1 MLFAV
6 MDGVPQTRYAR
17 SARYHIAYQVVGSGP
32 LDIVFVPGFVSHVE
46 YAWEVPEIARCFRR
60 LASFARLIFFDK
72 RGTGM
77 SDPVPPEQLP
87 TLEERMDDV
96 RAVMDAAGSRR
107 AALVGVSEGGPMCLL
122 FAATFPERTAALV
135 LAHTTARFAWAQ
147 DYPWGAHPEQQET
160 MNERL
165 ESGWGT
171 GVLLGAFAPSL
182 AKDAAARE
190 GWARMQR
197 RAASPGAAA
206 AVTRMA
212 FATDA
217 RAVLPAVTVPT
228 LILHRTGDRMI
239 AVDHARYL
247 ARHIRGARL
256 VESAGDDH
264 FFWVGGSVDA
274 ELDEI
279 ELFLTGE
286 LREAATDRVLA
297 TILFADIVDSTRRA
311 AELGD
316 ARWREL
322 LERFYSLARAEL
334 QRFRGREIDTA
345 GDGLFAAFDGPARA
359 IRCGQA
365 IGSRAG
371 ALGLRVRAGAH
382 TGECEVINDKLGGI
396 AVHIGA
402 RVAAQAQPDEVLV
415 TGTVKDLVAGSGIAF
430 EDRGASAL
438 KGVPGEWRLYAAA
451 APRRMPPTPG

>member
-1 MLFAV
+1 MES
-6 MDGVPQTRYAR
+6 VPETRYAK
-17 SARYHIAYQVVGSGP
+17 SGRYHIAFQVVGNGP

-46 YAWEVPEIARCFRR
+46 YAWEIPGVDRYLRR
-60 LASFARLIFFDK
+60 LASFARLIVFDK

-77 SDPVPPEQLP
+77 SDPVQPQQLP

-96 RAVMDAAGSRR
+96 RAVMDAAGSSS
-107 AALVGVSEGGPMCLL
+107 AVLVGVSEGGPMCLL

-135 LAHTTARFAWAQ
+135 LNHTTARFAWAA
-147 DYPWGAHPEQQET
+147 DYPWGVRPEQYQG
-160 MNERL
+160 MIERL

-182 AKDAAARE
+182 ANDANARQS
-190 GWARMQR
+190 WARIQR

-212 FATDA
+212 QETDA
-217 RAVLPAVTVPT
+217 RAVLPAITVPT
-228 LILHRTGDRMI
+228 LIVHRTGDRMLAI
-239 AVDHARYL
+239 DHARYL

-256 VESAGDDH
+256 VEFPGDDH

-274 ELDEI
+274 ELDQI

-286 LREAATDRVLA
+286 LHEAAADRVLA
-297 TILFADIVDSTRRA
+297 TILFTDIVDSTLRA

-316 ARWREL
+316 SRWREL
-322 LERFYSLARAEL
+322 LERFYAAARAEL

-365 IGSRAG
+365 IRARAG

-382 TGECEVINDKLGGI
+382 TGECEVINRKLGGI

-402 RVAAQAQPDEVLV
+402 RVAGQAQADEVLV

-430 EDRGASAL
+430 EDRGRHAL
-438 KGVPGEWRLYAAA
+438 KGVPGEWRLFLAS
-451 APRRMPPTPG
+451 